1 MEKSTTRPIID
12 NLRKITIQFTAGTS
26 EKSLDIIE
34 HPQVFTFIYG
44 LGPAGLTPFEYALA
58 GKAKGDKVCLHMKSE
73 EINRIFL
80 HIHLPFIHEFRNRE
94 DFFLMADITA
104 INDASSREVVQA
116 MAAMA
121 ECESHCDCD
130 CGCG

>member
-1 MEKSTTRPIID
+1 MEKSVAQPIID
-12 NLRKITIQFTAGTS
+12 NLKKVTLQFTAGTS
-26 EKSLDIIE
+26 EEKMDIIE
-34 HPQVFTFIYG
+34 HPRLFTFICG

-58 GKAKGDKVCLHMKSE
+58 GKAKGDKVCLHIESE

-80 HIHLPFIHEFRNRE
+80 HIHLPLLHEIRNHKE
-94 DFFLMADITA
+94 FFMMADIT
-104 INDASSREVVQA
+104 IIEDATSREVVKA

-121 ECESHCDCD
+121 ECESHCDCG

>member
-1 MEKSTTRPIID
+1 MEQSAAQPIID
-12 NLRKITIQFTAGTS
+12 NLKKITLKITAGTS
-26 EKSLDIIE
+26 ERKLDIIE

-58 GKAKGDKVCLHMKSE
+58 GKVKGDKVCLHMKSE

-80 HIHLPFIHEFRNRE
+80 HIHLPFIHEFRNQK
-94 DFFLMADITA
+94 DFFVMADITA
-104 INDASSREVVQA
+104 IEDATSREVVQA

-121 ECESHCDCD
+121 ECDSHCD
-130 CGCG
+130 CGCGCG

>member
-1 MEKSTTRPIID
+1 MEKSTAQPIID
-12 NLRKITIQFTAGTS
+12 NLKKITLQITAGTS
-26 EKSLDIIE
+26 EKKFDIIE

-58 GKAKGDKVCLHMKSE
+58 GKAKGDRVCLHIKSE
-73 EINRIFL
+73 EIDRIFL
-80 HIHLPFIHEFRNRE
+80 HIHLPFIHEFRNQK
-94 DFFLMADITA
+94 DCFMMADITA
-104 INDASSREVVQA
+104 IEGATSREVVQA

-121 ECESHCDCD
+121 ECESHCDCG

>member
-1 MEKSTTRPIID
+1 MEKPATQPIID
-12 NLRKITIQFTAGTS
+12 NLKKITLKVTAGTS
-26 EKSLDIIE
+26 EKKLDIIDL
-34 HPQVFTFIYG
+34 PRVFTFIYG

-58 GKAKGDKVCLHMKSE
+58 GKVKGDKVCLHMRSE
-73 EINRIFL
+73 ETGRIFL
-80 HIHLPFIHEFRNRE
+80 HIHPPFIHELRNQK
-94 DFFLMADITA
+94 DFFVMADITA
-104 INDASSREVVQA
+104 IEDATSREVVQA